1 MEKVM
6 TKAVFV
12 TDLHGDKKSL
22 EKVLR
27 YGEKKDIEAVIIGGD
42 IGPFLEGMDEE
53 DHSVVQN
60 QKDFIEDFMVPKL
73 KEFRKRFKKDIFII
87 MGNDDFDIN
96 LGLLERAEKKGILK
110 VANKKVEKVDDRQ
123 IIGYSYVNPMPFLLK
138 DWEKPE
144 KYIERDLKYL
154 ERETDPRKSIWLFHD
169 PPFDT
174 KLDVAFGGRHVG
186 SKAVRKFIDKEQPL
200 VTLHGHIH
208 ESPEITGKFY
218 QKLGR
223 TVSIN
228 PGNRHFVIFDL
239 EKPIEMKIIKR

>member
-1 MEKVM
+1 M

-12 TDLHGDKKSL
+12 TDLHGDKDSL

-42 IGPFLEGMDEE
+42 IGPFLEGMDDE
-53 DHSVVQN
+53 DQSIVQN
-60 QKDFIEDFMVPKL
+60 QRDFIEEFMLPRL
-73 KEFRKRFKKDIFII
+73 KEFRKRFRKDVFVI
-87 MGNDDFDIN
+87 MGNDDFEVNMDA
-96 LGLLERAEKKGILK
+96 LRSAEKKGILK
-110 VANKKVEKVDDRQ
+110 VVNKKVGKVDDRQ

-138 DWEKPE
+138 DWEKSE
-144 KYIERDLKYL
+144 NYIESDLRYL
-154 ERETDPRKSIWLFHD
+154 GGETDPKKSVWLFHD

-186 SKAVRKFIDKEQPL
+186 SRAVRKFIDKEQPL

-208 ESPEITGKFY
+208 ESPEISGKFY
-218 QKLGR
+218 QRLGR

-228 PGNRHFVIFDL
+228 PGNKHFVIFDL
-239 EKPIEMKIIKR
+239 EKPMDMKVIKR